1 MTLRCWHEG
10 IVIRSGWK
18 NILQERD
25 AHAKVYYMVAHVNDI
40 VSRVVHPEA
49 GDLPAV
55 TAHKFLSW
63 QFSDKDRERV
73 AELLEKKR
81 EATLSQAEAN
91 ELHTYTVFGDLLNIL
106 HAQAR
111 LSLQQ
116 TTSTPRTA

>member
-1 MTLRCWHEG
+1 
-10 IVIRSGWK
+10 
-18 NILQERD
+18 
-25 AHAKVYYMVAHVNDI
+25 MVANVNNEI

-55 TAHKFLSW
+55 TAHKFLEW

-81 EATLSQAEAN
+81 EAALSQAEAN
-91 ELHTYTVFGDLLNIL
+91 ELDTYTVLGDILNIL

-116 TTSTPRTA
+116 TVNIPRTA

>member
-1 MTLRCWHEG
+1 
-10 IVIRSGWK
+10 
-18 NILQERD
+18 
-25 AHAKVYYMVAHVNDI
+25 MVANVNDI

-55 TAHKFLSW
+55 AAHKFLSW

-81 EATLSQAEAN
+81 TVTLSLTEAN
-91 ELHTYTVFGDLLNIL
+91 ELDTYVVLGDVLNIL

-116 TTSTPRTA
+116 ANTPRMA